1 MLKKKR
7 NATSE
12 GAVKSTC
19 KTGKG
24 EGGVEEHWAS
34 EKHLMTS
41 RKRQCEG
48 ACDLWVFRS
57 TNTVRDGSRSSYA
70 FTLCSQ
76 SKHVHLPQAG
86 TQLTAKCCLS
96 LCWHLSP
103 KLMWLDLVP
112 LFCTISSALFVYQ
125 ASSTNHVPLCSVE
138 MESCWQ
144 HAANPM
150 TCHPWRGSV
159 IVLHNDAMFVT
170 GSTSQRVNICK

>member
-1 MLKKKR
+1 MLKKK
-7 NATSE
+7 E
-12 GAVKSTC
+12 EMQQVKELWRVHVRQ
-19 KTGKG
+19 GRR
-24 EGGVEEHWAS
+24 GGGEEHWAS

-57 TNTVRDGSRSSYA
+57 TNTVRDRSRNSYA

-103 KLMWLDLVP
+103 KLMWLDVVP

-125 ASSTNHVPLCSVE
+125 ASSTNHVPFAV
-138 MESCWQ
+138 WKWKAVGNTQ
-144 HAANPM
+144 Q
-150 TCHPWRGSV
+150 TPWPV
-159 IVLHNDAMFVT
+159 IHDEDL
-170 GSTSQRVNICK
+170 